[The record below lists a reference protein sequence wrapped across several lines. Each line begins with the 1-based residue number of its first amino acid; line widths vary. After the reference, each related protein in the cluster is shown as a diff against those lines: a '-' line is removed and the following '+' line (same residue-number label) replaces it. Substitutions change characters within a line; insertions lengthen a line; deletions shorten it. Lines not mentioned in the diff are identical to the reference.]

1 MNTFAHYIIY
11 TQFHYIKWGQFL
23 SYSVEYAIISLVKLE
38 YVGIVLWLLFPGTE
52 RGNAMSLDN
61 VLTLLLVLFTALTYI
76 DNRNNHKK

>member
-1 MNTFAHYIIY
+1 M
-11 TQFHYIKWGQFL
+11 KWGQFL
-23 SYSVEYAIISLVKLE
+23 SYPVEYAIISLVKLE